1 MTSLEAAIGQLTGK
15 WREAAELARAAAP
28 ADLVNMLTLAV
39 TLDACADEAD
49 ATVALTALSAVIVS
63 RTRTAEAGAADGGF
77 AASVRASAEAFA
89 ASVTGQG
96 SGDDCAG

>member
-1 MTSLEAAIGQLTGK
+1 MSDLAAAIEALTRK
-15 WREAAELARAAAP
+15 WRETAELARAAGAGAGP
-28 ADLVNMLTLAV
+28 ADMTTLAV

-49 ATVALTALSAVIVS
+49 TTVALAVRGS
-63 RTRTAEAGAADGGF
+63 HAELAAEAGAAGDGGF

-96 SGDDCAG
+96 SGDDRAG